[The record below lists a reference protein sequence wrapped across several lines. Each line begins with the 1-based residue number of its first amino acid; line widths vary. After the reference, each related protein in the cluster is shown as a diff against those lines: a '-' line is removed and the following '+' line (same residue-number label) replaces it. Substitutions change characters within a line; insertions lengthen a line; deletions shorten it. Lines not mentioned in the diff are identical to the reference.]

1 MTRVIFIFSLIFVNF
16 FFLSSCSK
24 SQPKSP
30 VKSEQI
36 NKEIDDYISSLI
48 KADEIPGMAL
58 AIVKDG
64 KIIHKKNYGLA
75 NIAHK
80 VPVSDSTLFRLYS
93 TTKLITAVAGF
104 QLIEDG
110 KLSLED
116 PISKYI
122 ENLPESWQSIRVE
135 HLLTCSSGLP
145 DYKDFNKELSDKE
158 IFNALTKQS
167 LKFEKGYQYE
177 YNQTNYWFLQ
187 LIIEKITNRRFED
200 FVKENQ
206 FKNRKNEVFFASN
219 SLVDYPNRVSKY
231 QYNSDYNA
239 YEITTFEDGNRSLA
253 GNGLNTNLNTL
264 LDWNMKLDSDQLL
277 KPETKRLM
285 MSPFEYENNSFPF
298 GYTWGIYGPE
308 GKQYYGFAGGGVS
321 AFMKFIDKDLTII
334 ILSNG
339 FKNKP
344 VIATSITYISGLM
357 DNSLARKDRML
368 NEDVRLAFML
378 NPYENALKKYQQ
390 IKNKNKKTNFERA
403 LYGISH
409 YFLSNRKIDKA
420 ISIFNLY
427 IQEYPKSSYAYDG
440 LAESYFMSQQY
451 DLAKDNY
458 EKSLSFNPKNKNAI
472 LKLKKIEQITNANN
486 GYK

>member
-1 MTRVIFIFSLIFVNF
+1 MKNKTSIFPLLILN
-16 FFLSSCSK
+16 LLLIISCSR
-24 SQPKSP
+24 SEPKSP
-30 VKSEQI
+30 IKSEQV
-36 NKEIDDYISSLI
+36 NKKIDDYISSLVE
-48 KADEIPGMAL
+48 ADEIPGMAI

-64 KIIHKKNYGLA
+64 EVIHKKNYGLA

-93 TTKLITAVAGF
+93 TTKLITAVASF

-110 KLSLED
+110 KLSLDD

-122 ENLPESWQSIRVE
+122 ENLPDSWKNIRIE

-145 DYKDFNKELSDKE
+145 DYKDFDKNLTDKKLMNEL
-158 IFNALTKQS
+158 IKQS
-167 LKFEKGYQYE
+167 LHFEKGYKYE
-177 YNQTNYWFLQ
+177 YSQTNYWFLK
-187 LIIEKITNRRFED
+187 LIIEKITNQRFEE
-200 FVKENQ
+200 FVKKNQ
-206 FKNRKNEVFFASN
+206 FNNRKNDVLFASN

-231 QYNSDYNA
+231 QYNKNYNA
-239 YEITTFEDGNRSLA
+239 YEKTTYEDGSRSLA

-264 LDWNMKLDSDQLL
+264 LEWNTKLDSDQLL
-277 KPETKRLM
+277 KPETKHLM

-298 GYTWGIYGPE
+298 SYTWGIYGPE

-339 FKNKP
+339 FKNRP

-357 DNSLARKDRML
+357 DESLARKDRML
-368 NEDVRLAFML
+368 NEDVRLTFML
-378 NPYENALKKYQQ
+378 NPYDNALKKYQQ
-390 IKNKNKKTNFERA
+390 IKNKNKEISFERA
-403 LYGISH
+403 LYGISQ
-409 YFLSNRKIDKA
+409 YYLSNNKIDKA

-427 IQEYPKSSYAYDG
+427 IQEYPKSSYAYEG
-440 LAESYFMSQQY
+440 LAESYFVSQQY
-451 DLAKDNY
+451 VLAKNNY
-458 EKSLSFNPKNKNAI
+458 EKSLSLNPENENAM
-472 LKLKKIEQITNANN
+472 KMLKKIEQITNANN